1 MTFNE
6 LGLNELLLKAIETTG
21 YTVPTPVQMQAI
33 PAAIGGADLMVSSH
47 TGSGKTAAFT
57 LPSLNRLVDR
67 KPAPGAGPRVLVLTP
82 TRELA
87 QQVEKAVKTYGR
99 HLRWLNTACLVGGAP
114 FFAQVKQLSRPVD
127 VVVATPG
134 RLIDHL
140 TRRKIKLSD
149 VEVLILDEA
158 DRMLDM
164 GFVEDIETIVAA
176 TPASR
181 QTLLF
186 SATLDG
192 VVGSLASRM
201 TRNAQRVEIAPTVEN
216 RGNIEQRL
224 MMADNMVHKTRLLE
238 SLLGGD
244 DLQQAVVFT
253 ATKRSAEEV
262 SLALQEKGFAA
273 AALHGDMHQ
282 TARNRTLDK
291 LRQGRIGV
299 LVATDVAARGI
310 DVAGISHVIN
320 FDPPRQVEDYVH
332 RIGRTGRAGRD
343 GIAITMSGPREMGII
358 RAIERFTGKRLDVH
372 VIEGL
377 EPSARPTSPRRPAG
391 GGDRKPGF
399 GGRSSSGSWNRESRD
414 SRPGA
419 NKGWGSDSQGAGRSG
434 YGRDERPSFPRE
446 ERSAAAPREDRGG
459 FGRGEHRGGFGRE
472 ENRGGFGRDEHR
484 GSFNRDERAPRREGA
499 RFGEDRPEGARRPR
513 PAARG

>member
-21 YTVPTPVQMQAI
+21 YTVPSDVQMQAI
-33 PAAIGGADLMVSSH
+33 PAALSGADLMVSSH

-57 LPSLNRLVDR
+57 LPTLSRLVDR

-99 HLRWLNTACLVGGAP
+99 NLRWLNTACLVGGAP

-192 VVGSLASRM
+192 VVGNLASKLQ
-201 TRNAQRVEIAPTVEN
+201 RNPQRIEIAATVEN

-224 MMADNMVHKTRLLE
+224 MMADNLVHKTRLLE
-238 SLLGGD
+238 SLLGGEGR
-244 DLQQAVVFT
+244 QQAVVFT

-262 SLALQEKGFAA
+262 SLSLQEKGFSA

-291 LRQGRIGV
+291 LRQGRIDV

-358 RAIERFTGKRLDVH
+358 RAIERFTGTRLDVH
-372 VIEGL
+372 TIAGL
-377 EPSARPTSPRRPAG
+377 EPTLRPTSPRRPAG
-391 GGDRKPGF
+391 GGGGKPGF
-399 GGRSSSGSWNRESRD
+399 GSGRPSSGSSWSRD
-414 SRPGA
+414 SRDARPSAG
-419 NKGWGSDSQGAGRSG
+419 KGWSAEGPGS
-434 YGRDERPSFPRE
+434 
-446 ERSAAAPREDRGG
+446 
-459 FGRGEHRGGFGRE
+459 
-472 ENRGGFGRDEHR
+472 NRGG
-484 GSFNRDERAPRREGA
+484 ERS
-499 RFGEDRPEGARRPR
+499 
-513 PAARG
+513 

>member
-21 YTVPTPVQMQAI
+21 YTVPTEVQVKAI
-33 PAAIGGADLMVSSH
+33 PAAISGADLMVSSH

-57 LPSLNRLVDR
+57 LPSLSRLVER

-87 QQVEKAVKTYGR
+87 LQVEKAVKTYGR

-149 VEVLILDEA
+149 VETLVLDEA

-192 VVGSLASRM
+192 VVGNLASKLQ
-201 TRNAQRVEIAPTVEN
+201 RNPQRIEIAPTVEN

-238 SLLGGD
+238 SVLGTDG
-244 DLQQAVVFT
+244 LQQAVVFT
-253 ATKRSAEEV
+253 ATKKSAEEV
-262 SLALQEKGFAA
+262 SLSLQEKGFAA

-358 RAIERFTGKRLDVH
+358 RAIERFTGKRMDVH

-377 EPSARPTSPRRPAG
+377 EPTARPTSPRRPG
-391 GGDRKPGF
+391 GSKPGYGSGRPS
-399 GGRSSSGSWNRESRD
+399 GGSSWSRDSRD
-414 SRPGA
+414 SRPGTG
-419 NKGWGSDSQGAGRSG
+419 KGWSSE
-434 YGRDERPSFPRE
+434 GRD
-446 ERSAAAPREDRGG
+446 G
-459 FGRGEHRGGFGRE
+459 
-472 ENRGGFGRDEHR
+472 NRGGFGRDERSSAPREERPGFGRSEPRSFGDRSAFPRDDR
-484 GSFNRDERAPRREGA
+484 GPRREGSRDGA
-499 RFGEDRPEGARRPR
+499 RFGGDRPEGARRPR
-513 PAARG
+513 PAFRD